1 MGRPP
6 LPLGTWGKIRTYRV
20 GERSWRAIANYK
32 DFDGITR
39 PVECM
44 GSTETRAANRLRE
57 RLRDRVR
64 RSGHGEIKPESKVAD
79 AAALWLGEVDD
90 SDRAARTKREY
101 RGTWDR
107 YLESAVGAVRLCDV
121 RVSTVNRIV
130 VEVRDRQGRGAAAH
144 AKVVLSGIFGLA
156 VRHDAVEKN
165 PVRELESLGRKK
177 RKKQRMINGTTIS
190 AVLGVFHASSAAAA
204 RWDLVDMVDVLS
216 GVGCRIGEL
225 LALDW
230 ETSIDFDAGTV
241 CFHGTVIRVTGQ
253 GLFVQDHTKSRAGMR
268 TIRPPSWVM
277 EILKRR
283 QADSESAWV
292 FPSATGTLRDPD
304 NTRARFRR
312 VVKGTTF
319 EGLHPHDFRHY
330 VAGKLDDAGLSAREI
345 ADYLGHERIS
355 TTQEDYM
362 ERGVVGESA
371 APALSERPKVKSPK
385 DVG

>member
-6 LPLGTWGKIRTYRV
+6 LPLGTWGKIRTYRM

-44 GSTETRAANRLRE
+44 GPTETQAANRLRE

-79 AAALWLGEVDD
+79 AAALWLQEVDD

-107 YLESAVGAVRLCDV
+107 YLESAIGAVRLRDV

-130 VEVRDRQGRGAAAH
+130 VEIRDRQGRGAAAH
-144 AKVVLSGIFGLA
+144 AKVVLAGIFGLA
-156 VRHDAVEKN
+156 VRHDAVGDN
-165 PVRELESLGRKK
+165 PVREIESLGRKK
-177 RKKQRMINGTTIS
+177 RKKERLVNGKTIGP
-190 AVLGVFHASSAAAA
+190 VLGVFHASADAE

-216 GVGCRIGEL
+216 GVGSRIGEL

-230 ETSIDFDAGTV
+230 ETSIDFDAGTIR
-241 CFHGTVIRVTGQ
+241 FHGTVIRVTGE

-283 QADSESAWV
+283 YAVSTSPWV

-312 VVKGTTF
+312 VVKGTAF

-362 ERGVVGESA
+362 ERGVVGESV
-371 APALSERPKVKSPK
+371 APALSERPEIAPPK

>member
-6 LPLGTWGKIRTYRV
+6 LPLGTWGKIRTYQV
-20 GERSWRAIANYK
+20 GEKSWRAIASYK

-44 GSTETRAANRLRE
+44 GPTETRAANRLRE

-79 AAALWLGEVDD
+79 AAVLWLGEVDD
-90 SDRAARTKREY
+90 SDKAPRTKREY
-101 RGTWDR
+101 HRTWDR
-107 YLESAVGAVRLCDV
+107 YLASAIGAVRLCDV
-121 RVSTVNRIV
+121 RVSTVNRVIV
-130 VEVRDRQGRGAAAH
+130 EIRDRHGRGAAAH

-156 VRHDAVEKN
+156 VRHDAVDDN
-165 PVRELESLGRKK
+165 PVREIESLGRKK
-177 RKKQRMINGTTIS
+177 RKKERLVNGKTIGP
-190 AVLGVFHASSAAAA
+190 VLGVFHASADAE

-216 GVGCRIGEL
+216 GVGSRIGEL

-230 ETSIDFDAGTV
+230 ETSIDFDAGTIR
-241 CFHGTVIRVTGQ
+241 FHGTVIRVTGE
-253 GLFVQDHTKSRAGMR
+253 GLFVQDHTKSLAGMR

-283 QADSESAWV
+283 YAVSTSPWV
-292 FPSATGTLRDPD
+292 FPSAIGTLRDPD

-312 VVKGTTF
+312 VVKGTAF

-362 ERGVVGESA
+362 ERGVVGENA
-371 APALSERPKVKSPK
+371 APALSERPEIEPPK
-385 DVG
+385 GVG